1 MPFLEVGNLLKGLYT
16 ATSAMIAQQRR
27 TEMLSNNIANANTSG
42 YKADQGSMRA
52 FPEMLLSR
60 IESKSPAGTS
70 RTEIGSVNTGVY
82 MQEAQASLYTG
93 KPEVHRPAYRHC
105 IDRKSS
111 SDECGNQ

>member
-16 ATSAMIAQQRR
+16 ATSAMIAQRRR

-52 FPEMLLSR
+52 FPEIFAQQNR
-60 IESKSPAGTS
+60 IKISGRDIKDGNRFREYRSIYAG
-70 RTEIGSVNTGVY
+70 
-82 MQEAQASLYTG
+82 AQASLYTG